1 MKRYLLIPLLALTAF
16 LSCNKET
23 EPVLPEAITV
33 NTEVVLLTKA
43 AMKDF
48 TFTVSPADATFG
60 YQVGNLDCQV
70 KLQIL
75 EREGSG
81 STATKYY
88 SLHSIE
94 PVDIKSGTYKAVI
107 RDLNVNDGY
116 KDKVQLEIEFN
127 DPAKGST
134 VVKSEPF
141 KVCFSGTSIF
151 SMAFRKEDNETAVYE
166 DITLIG
172 AGNKFSI
179 SSPFISSPELV
190 MNFASNG
197 STVTVNGVEQVSGET
212 VNDFSTP
219 VTYKVTS
226 EDGKT
231 KEYVVEVTYSG
242 LPVIFINTPGKA
254 AVPSKHEDWLEGTSI
269 TLYNPDWT
277 VNYSGTE
284 DNIRGRGNSTWSY
297 PKKPYALK
305 LDSKAEI
312 LGMPKH
318 KRWVLLANWM
328 DRTILRNRISFAV
341 AMKTDL
347 AWTPHGEFVEVI
359 LNGKHVGNY
368 YLCEH
373 IKVDK
378 NRVNIDELEDDLT
391 DSGYIFELDTYFD
404 EVNKFRS
411 QYYSLPYMFKDPDE
425 VNYAQ
430 FSFIQNYVNNMEAS
444 IYDNTR
450 FVSREYTQYLD
461 IDTFIDWWLVHE
473 LTGNEEPKHPKSSY
487 MNKNTGGKLKMG
499 PVWDFDWGTF
509 MPLNKWTILNRS
521 EQGLN
526 RFYDRLFQD
535 AQFKAR
541 AKERWNS
548 LEPGFRE
555 IPAYIESEAARIKGS
570 ESMNHKMWPCNTQ
583 DVIGYIVNQDEH
595 MTFEQAV
602 SRMKTAYEDKLNWMD
617 QQIGNW

>member
-1 MKRYLLIPLLALTAF
+1 
-16 LSCNKET
+16 
-23 EPVLPEAITV
+23 
-33 NTEVVLLTKA
+33 
-43 AMKDF
+43 
-48 TFTVSPADATFG
+48 
-60 YQVGNLDCQV
+60 
-70 KLQIL
+70 
-75 EREGSG
+75 
-81 STATKYY
+81 
-88 SLHSIE
+88 
-94 PVDIKSGTYKAVI
+94 
-107 RDLNVNDGY
+107 
-116 KDKVQLEIEFN
+116 
-127 DPAKGST
+127 
-134 VVKSEPF
+134 
-141 KVCFSGTSIF
+141 
-151 SMAFRKEDNETAVYE
+151 
-166 DITLIG
+166 
-172 AGNKFSI
+172 
-179 SSPFISSPELV
+179 
-190 MNFASNG
+190 
-197 STVTVNGVEQVSGET
+197 
-212 VNDFSTP
+212 
-219 VTYKVTS
+219 
-226 EDGKT
+226 
-231 KEYVVEVTYSG
+231 
-242 LPVIFINTPGKA
+242 
-254 AVPSKHEDWLEGTSI
+254 
-269 TLYNPDWT
+269 
-277 VNYSGTE
+277 
-284 DNIRGRGNSTWSY
+284 
-297 PKKPYALK
+297 
-305 LDSKAEI
+305 
-312 LGMPKH
+312 MPKH

-328 DRTILRNRISFAV
+328 DRTILRNRIAFAV
-341 AMKTDL
+341 AMKTGL
-347 AWTPHGEFVEVI
+347 AWTPRGEFVELI

-378 NRVNIDELEDDLT
+378 NRVNVDELEDGKT
-391 DSGYIFELDTYFD
+391 DSGYIMELDSYYD
-404 EVNKFRS
+404 EVNKFKS
-411 QYYSLPYMFKDPDE
+411 QYFYLPYMFKDPDE

-450 FVSREYTQYLD
+450 FASREYTQYLD

-541 AKERWNS
+541 AKERWDS